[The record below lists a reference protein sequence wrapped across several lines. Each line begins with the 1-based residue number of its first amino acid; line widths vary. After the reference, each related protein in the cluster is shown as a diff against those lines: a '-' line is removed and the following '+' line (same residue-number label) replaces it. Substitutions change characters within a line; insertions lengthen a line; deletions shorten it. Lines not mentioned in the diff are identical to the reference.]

1 MALKKVISADDGVA
15 PIRDGDVLASSG
27 YGGKSRRNEA
37 AAFVVLLLLIG
48 AIPASAQPVAGDSKA
63 ARPPSEQGIIS
74 HMPRQLVRLHAL
86 RRRILGKVKFKRL
99 PQTKSEV
106 WTVPKARMVRL
117 KYGLRLMGVKVTHL
131 RDDWNHILKRE
142 KKPMLVSR
150 SQEDVLA
157 NAKRSP
163 ATVNIG
169 LMRTPEPAVAEYALT
184 GSGEAPGAADSTAPD
199 DGMSRL
205 IIPISDN
212 QQITVVRTKARHTEQ
227 GVTWRGTVE
236 ETGESAVLM
245 WWKDGRLSGVLGYK
259 GHIYAVMNMGDQVH
273 AVIEVDPKKMPPDHA
288 NRSDNPGQGDRAQAG
303 GDRNKPLPLP
313 KVEPISPG
321 DLEVLNAKKIVI
333 DVMMLYTKKAASHYM
348 LQPGDAIELAIEQ
361 ANESFRNSG
370 LGNINLRLVHTQ
382 AIDYDEKG
390 AEQFTHL
397 YRMVDGD
404 GVFKDLRRL
413 ATRRT
418 PTLLA

>member
-1 MALKKVISADDGVA
+1 M
-15 PIRDGDVLASSG
+15 
-27 YGGKSRRNEA
+27 
-37 AAFVVLLLLIG
+37 
-48 AIPASAQPVAGDSKA
+48 
-63 ARPPSEQGIIS
+63 
-74 HMPRQLVRLHAL
+74 
-86 RRRILGKVKFKRL
+86 
-99 PQTKSEV
+99 
-106 WTVPKARMVRL
+106 
-117 KYGLRLMGVKVTHL
+117 
-131 RDDWNHILKRE
+131 
-142 KKPMLVSR
+142 
-150 SQEDVLA
+150 
-157 NAKRSP
+157 
-163 ATVNIG
+163 
-169 LMRTPEPAVAEYALT
+169 
-184 GSGEAPGAADSTAPD
+184 
-199 DGMSRL
+199 
-205 IIPISDN
+205 
-212 QQITVVRTKARHTEQ
+212 
-227 GVTWRGTVE
+227 
-236 ETGESAVLM
+236 
-245 WWKDGRLSGVLGYK
+245 
-259 GHIYAVMNMGDQVH
+259 MNMGDQVH